1 MFYHEVENEGKN
13 ENKKSLS
20 GTFLS
25 NFISILRAAGNIPA
39 AFFVRSVKI
48 HFDI

>member
-39 AFFVRSVKI
+39 AFFCKECQNS
-48 HFDI
+48 F